1 MIASSPA
8 VTSPPA
14 VAVTSPPSLP
24 EPPLDRQ
31 RALAELERRHPDL
44 WRAGQLGR
52 AASLPVWPTGYDALS
67 AQLPGGGWPVGA
79 VTELLVP
86 DSGVGEVRLL
96 RPALQSLAEAGR
108 RLIWIGAPHALN
120 APALAAWGL
129 PARQVYWVRAEE
141 GQEGA
146 EGGARQAA
154 TKGRRLGRQAGQG
167 ARQAIQQATRQADLL
182 WAAEQVLRSQAFGGV
197 LVWLP
202 SARPEA
208 VRRLQV
214 LAQASEAVVW
224 VCRPAAALRES
235 SPAVLRLLL
244 SPLPGNALSIVFH
257 KRRGP
262 VRDTPL
268 ILPLGAMPAVPAGRS
283 ALSASASESTSG
295 STSES
300 MSESMSESRSESRSG
315 SAHESANE
323 SPHESPHESDHAVLD
338 RGASAA
344 PAAGRAAPQLA

>member
-8 VTSPPA
+8 VTSPP
-14 VAVTSPPSLP
+14 SLP
-24 EPPLDRQ
+24 ESPLDRQ

-52 AASLPVWPTGYDALS
+52 TASLPVWPTGYDALS

-86 DSGVGEVRLL
+86 DNGVGEVRLL
-96 RPALQSLAEAGR
+96 RPALQSLTEAGR

-129 PARQVYWVRAEE
+129 PVRQVYWVRAGEKE
-141 GQEGA
+141 MVA
-146 EGGARQAA
+146 ARQAFA
-154 TKGRRLGRQAGQG
+154 RGRRPARQAGQTG
-167 ARQAIQQATRQADLL
+167 LAGQQADLL

-244 SPLPGNALSIVFH
+244 APLPGNALSIVFH

-283 ALSASASESTSG
+283 AVSEAASETANAAA
-295 STSES
+295 T
-300 MSESMSESRSESRSG
+300 
-315 SAHESANE
+315 AAANE
-323 SPHESPHESDHAVLD
+323 PLHESDHAVLD

-344 PAAGRAAPQLA
+344 PAAGRAAPHLA

>member
-8 VTSPPA
+8 I
-14 VAVTSPPSLP
+14 TSPPSLP
-24 EPPLDRQ
+24 EPPPDRQ

-86 DSGVGEVRLL
+86 DTGVGEVRLL
-96 RPALQSLAEAGR
+96 RPALQSLTEAGR
-108 RLIWIGAPHALN
+108 RLIWIGAPHAVN

-129 PARQVYWVRAEE
+129 PARQVYWVRAAEKEE
-141 GQEGA
+141 GA
-146 EGGARQAA
+146 ARQASA
-154 TKGRRLGRQAGQG
+154 RGRRPVRHASQAGLAGQ
-167 ARQAIQQATRQADLL
+167 QADLL

-244 SPLPGNALSIVFH
+244 APLPGNALSIVFH

-268 ILPLGAMPAVPAGRS
+268 ILPLGTMPAVPAGRS
-283 ALSASASESTSG
+283 A
-295 STSES
+295 
-300 MSESMSESRSESRSG
+300 MSEAASDT
-315 SAHESANE
+315 ANE
-323 SPHESPHESDHAVLD
+323 AANEPLHESDHAVLD

-344 PAAGRAAPQLA
+344 PAAGRAAPHLA

>member
-1 MIASSPA
+1 MIALSPA
-8 VTSPPA
+8 VTSPP
-14 VAVTSPPSLP
+14 SSP

-31 RALAELERRHPDL
+31 RALAELERHHPDL

-86 DSGVGEVRLL
+86 DHGVGEVRLL
-96 RPALQSLAEAGR
+96 RPALQSLTEAGR
-108 RLIWIGAPHALN
+108 RLIWIGAPHAVN

-129 PARQVYWVRAEE
+129 PARQVYWVRAGE
-141 GQEGA
+141 GIAGGAA
-146 EGGARQAA
+146 EGTRKAVGRAGARGGRAAAQAA
-154 TKGRRLGRQAGQG
+154 Q
-167 ARQAIQQATRQADLL
+167 QADLL

-268 ILPLGAMPAVPAGRS
+268 ILPLGTMPAVPAGRS
-283 ALSASASESTSG
+283 AVSEP
-295 STSES
+295 
-300 MSESMSESRSESRSG
+300 
-315 SAHESANE
+315 ANE
-323 SPHESPHESDHAVLD
+323 TAPQAADEAANEAANEPFHESDHAVLD

-344 PAAGRAAPQLA
+344 PAAGRAAPHLA

>member
-24 EPPLDRQ
+24 KPPLDRQ

-108 RLIWIGAPHALN
+108 RLVWIGAPHALN

-129 PARQVYWVRAEE
+129 PARQVYWVRAGEGEE
-141 GQEGA
+141 SA
-146 EGGARQAA
+146 ARQAA
-154 TKGRRLGRQAGQG
+154 TKGRRLGRQAGQ
-167 ARQAIQQATRQADLL
+167 ATQKATQQATKQATKQADLL

-224 VCRPAAALRES
+224 VCRPATALRES

-268 ILPLGAMPAVPAGRS
+268 ILPLGPMPAVPAGRS
-283 ALSASASESTSG
+283 AVSGATSE

-300 MSESMSESRSESRSG
+300 MSESTSESMSGTVHG
-315 SAHESANE
+315 SAN
-323 SPHESPHESDHAVLD
+323 ESPHESDHAVLD

>member
-14 VAVTSPPSLP
+14 VTSLPSLP
-24 EPPLDRQ
+24 EPPIDRQ

-86 DSGVGEVRLL
+86 DNGVGEVRLL
-96 RPALQSLAEAGR
+96 RPSLQSLTEAGR
-108 RLIWIGAPHALN
+108 RLVWIGAPHALN

-129 PARQVYWVRAEE
+129 PARQVYWVRAGEGEE
-141 GQEGA
+141 GA
-146 EGGARQAA
+146 ARHAA
-154 TKGRRLGRQAGQG
+154 TKGRRLGRQAGQA
-167 ARQAIQQATRQADLL
+167 ARQAAQQADLL

-235 SPAVLRLLL
+235 SPAVLRLLV

-283 ALSASASESTSG
+283 AMSG
-295 STSES
+295 SVPDSV
-300 MSESMSESRSESRSG
+300 SG
-315 SAHESANE
+315 AANE
-323 SPHESPHESDHAVLD
+323 SIHESDHAVLD

>member
-8 VTSPPA
+8 VTLPPA
-14 VAVTSPPSLP
+14 AAVTSPPSLP

-52 AASLPVWPTGYDALS
+52 AASLPVWPTGYDTLS

-108 RLIWIGAPHALN
+108 RLVWVGAPHALN

-129 PARQVYWVRAEE
+129 PARQVYWIRAGE

-146 EGGARQAA
+146 EGAARQAA
-154 TKGRRLGRQAGQG
+154 SRGRRQAGQA
-167 ARQAIQQATRQADLL
+167 ARQAVQQATRQATRQADLL

-283 ALSASASESTSG
+283 VVSG
-295 STSES
+295 STSEPASGS
-300 MSESMSESRSESRSG
+300 MSESMSGSMSESMSG
-315 SAHESANE
+315 TAHESAHESL
-323 SPHESPHESDHAVLD
+323 HESDHAVLD